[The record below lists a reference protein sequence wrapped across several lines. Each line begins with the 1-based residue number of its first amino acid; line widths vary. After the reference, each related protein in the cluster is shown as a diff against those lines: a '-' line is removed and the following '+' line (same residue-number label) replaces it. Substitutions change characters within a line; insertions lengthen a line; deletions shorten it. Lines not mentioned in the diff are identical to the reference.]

1 MVLIKCFANIII
13 FPKFLNQEL
22 FETSQGKKIKTI
34 TKLLPCEHSLT
45 DELNSTIDDTNNDLA
60 ASKYFEPNEISSLI
74 NKQTSIL
81 SFFHLNITFL
91 LCHFKEFSTFLT
103 ENKLDFDFLGFLNF
117 ESN

>member
-34 TKLLPCEHSLT
+34 TKLLPCEQRLT

-74 NKQTSIL
+74 NKKTSIL
-81 SFFHLNITFL
+81 SFFS
-91 LCHFKEFSTFLT
+91 FKYNFSTLPFQGI
-103 ENKLDFDFLGFLNF
+103 FNF
-117 ESN
+117 SH